1 MYYPVLALIVSAALL
16 AAPARAEDYPNKPIQ
31 LTIATAVGGAVD
43 IFGRALAEG
52 MGKLLGQPVVAT
64 NRDGASNTLG
74 AGYVAQQKPDG
85 YNLGFTAAGPF
96 VSQPYL
102 RTLPFKPTDF
112 DYVCQAFELQ
122 IVLAVRPDSPIKDV
136 KDFIAAARATP
147 GGLSIA
153 GTGPASIPHIALSQ
167 LEQIEN
173 VKFNHVN
180 FRGDGAILPDLLGGH
195 VPIAAMGLGTVGNQ
209 PLRLLATFARERLP
223 THPDLPTMKELGYPL
238 VKRGMIGLFAPKGL
252 EPAVLARLETACKAG
267 VESEAFKTAG
277 AKMNQPAGFMTGKD
291 WMVELA
297 QDARENKEVIER
309 LGLKQ
314 E

>member
-1 MYYPVLALIVSAALL
+1 MKFLGSVISLAML
-16 AAPARAEDYPNKPIQ
+16 AAVPAGAQIYPDKPIQ
-31 LTIATAVGGAVD
+31 LTITTTVGGAVD
-43 IFGRALAEG
+43 VFGRALAEG
-52 MGKLLGQPVVAT
+52 MSKFLGQTVVAT

-85 YNLGFTAAGPF
+85 YNIGFTAAGPF

-102 RTLPFKPTDF
+102 RTLPFKPADF
-112 DYVCQAFELQ
+112 DYICQAFELQ
-122 IVLAVRPDSPIKDV
+122 IVLAVRPDSPIKNI
-136 KDFIAAARATP
+136 KDLIDAARTTP

-167 LEQIEN
+167 LEQIEKI
-173 VKFNHVN
+173 KFNHVN

-195 VPIAAMGLGTVGNQ
+195 VPVGAMGLGTVGNQ

-252 EPAVLARLETACKAG
+252 EPAVLAKLEAACKAG
-267 VESEAFKTAG
+267 VEGEAFKTVG
-277 AKMNQPAGFMTGKD
+277 AKMNQPAGYLSGKD
-291 WMVELA
+291 WQAFLD